1 MANTT
6 TPRGSIFSGWFYDAV
21 TPAMKFYN
29 RGTLVFTVATAG
41 VTTAGTLASAGALTV
56 TGDATISGDAN
67 IAGIP
72 YTWPSN
78 DGDAGQQLQTNGSGT
93 LSWEASGV

>member
-6 TPRGSIFSGWFYDAV
+6 APRSPTFSGWFYDAV
-21 TPAMKFYN
+21 TPAQKFYN
-29 RGTLVFTVATAG
+29 RGTLVFTVATAN
-41 VTTAGTLASAGALTV
+41 VTAAGTLATQAYTI

-72 YTWPSN
+72 YTWPTD
-78 DGDAGQQLQTNGSGT
+78 DGTSGEQLQTNGSGT
-93 LSWEASGV
+93 LTWETA

>member
-6 TPRGSIFSGWFYDAV
+6 TPRSSTYSGWFYDAA

-41 VTTAGTLASAGALTV
+41 VTAAGTLATQAYAV
-56 TGDATISGDAN
+56 TGDVTISGDAN

-72 YTWPSN
+72 YTWPAN
-78 DGDAGQQLQTNGSGT
+78 NGDAGQQLQTDGSGVLT
-93 LSWEASGV
+93 WEASS

>member
-6 TPRGSIFSGWFYDAV
+6 APRGSTFNGWFYDAV

-29 RGTLVFTVATAG
+29 RGTLVFTIATAG
-41 VTTAGTLASAGALTV
+41 VTAAGTLATQALTV

-67 IAGIP
+67 VAGIP

-78 DGDAGQQLQTNGSGT
+78 DGNSGQQLQTNGSGT
-93 LSWEASGV
+93 LSWAAAS

>member
-6 TPRGSIFSGWFYDAV
+6 TPRGSIYNGWFYDAV
-21 TPAMKFYN
+21 TPAMKYYN
-29 RGTLVFTVATAG
+29 RGTLVFTVATAA
-41 VTTAGTLASAGALTV
+41 VTAAGTVASGALTV

-72 YTWPSN
+72 YTWPTN
-78 DGDAGQQLQTNGSGT
+78 DGSSGQQLQTNGSGT
-93 LSWEASGV
+93 LTWETA